1 MKACL
6 KTPRASKCAHVM
18 GFCHGTVESLS
29 PKKNTHKKKKTKSN
43 KKGIYGAIDNVLLAA
58 GRVDLSQQ

>member
-18 GFCHGTVESLS
+18 GFCHGTAESLS
-29 PKKNTHKKKKTKSN
+29 LKKNTHKKKIEKKQKKTPNQIK
-43 KKGIYGAIDNVLLAA
+43 
-58 GRVDLSQQ
+58 REFTEP